1 MGRCIILAF
10 FNICPRNKKYLD
22 YAFGDIPLRVLYNNG
37 ITITPDFDVNLSDLN
52 NGYKHF
58 KVNNGK
64 GDSFKLQ
71 VLIHKKDTIKGLD
84 ERRVSFNDA
93 LLLEAKTVISGGTDY
108 TFEKLGEDDFSD
120 RIARNFRNF
129 RLTTVLNYFMR
140 TLTPFMITSDM
151 IGINQSVPYIITK
164 NSSRKQSY
172 KDYTIWELEF
182 TRYDKLT
189 YSNFT
194 KTSKGVQRAIK
205 QAKSKKSKK
214 VSAKTKQQTNL
225 AKCKWQT
232 LKFSKT
238 KKVVPCV
245 KVLQSLLNQNVG
257 TKLAIDGWFGK
268 ATSEAVANYQSKY
281 RKKYGLKITGHMNLS
296 TFNVMIGKGKQVKN
310 KSVKTSSKNKK
321 STNKNSKNT
330 SNKPKPKKNW
340 SSIQKVK

>member
-84 ERRVSFNDA
+84 ERRVAFNDA

-172 KDYTIWELEF
+172 HDYTIWELEF

-194 KTSKGVQRAIK
+194 KQNTGIK
-205 QAKSKKSKK
+205 NALKKAKQKNKK
-214 VSAKTKQQTNL
+214 VSAKTKERL
-225 AKCKWQT
+225 KLRKCKWKT
-232 LKFSKT
+232 LKYSKT
-238 KKVVPCV
+238 KKVIPCV
-245 KVLQSLLNQNVG
+245 KILQKILNLDLG
-257 TKLAIDGWFGK
+257 TKLKLDGWFGK
-268 ATSEAVANYQSKY
+268 ETYKAMRKYQRKYSKT
-281 RKKYGLKITGHMNLS
+281 YGLKQTGHMNLS
-296 TFNVMIGKGKQVKN
+296 TYNVMIGKAKPLRTSKVTK
-310 KSVKTSSKNKK
+310 KTTK
-321 STNKNSKNT
+321 
-330 SNKPKPKKNW
+330 KPKGQ
-340 SSIQKVK
+340 IGTLIRVG